1 MSRMNPKEKRRGGQR
16 DDSALTV
23 GLNKK
28 ELVEL
33 LERTRRRCEEYE
45 RKQEELILKR
55 SGILIVKSNMNYTK
69 YCNVNE
75 ILGFINTFSQNSACK
90 MYENATKLGRFV
102 K

>member
-1 MSRMNPKEKRRGGQR
+1 MSRINPKEKRRGGQR
-16 DDSALTV
+16 DDSALTI

-55 SGILIVKSNMNYTK
+55 SGILIVKSNIRKITTYDDLRTL
-69 YCNVNE
+69 Y
-75 ILGFINTFSQNSACK
+75 Q
-90 MYENATKLGRFV
+90 
-102 K
+102 

>member
-1 MSRMNPKEKRRGGQR
+1 MKARRTPQRTANRFKRMKIPKEKRRGGQR
-16 DDSALTV
+16 DDSTLTV

-55 SGILIVKSNMNYTK
+55 SGILIVKSNIRKITTYDDLRTL
-69 YCNVNE
+69 Y
-75 ILGFINTFSQNSACK
+75 Q
-90 MYENATKLGRFV
+90 
-102 K
+102 

>member
-1 MSRMNPKEKRRGGQR
+1 MKIPKEKRRGGQR
-16 DDSALTV
+16 DDSTLTV

-55 SGILIVKSNMNYTK
+55 SGILIVKSNIFND
-69 YCNVNE
+69 
-75 ILGFINTFSQNSACK
+75 
-90 MYENATKLGRFV
+90 KLLFV
-102 K
+102 LPNLNNIRPDDANIT

>member
-1 MSRMNPKEKRRGGQR
+1 MKIPKEKRRGGQR
-16 DDSALTV
+16 DDSTLTV

-55 SGILIVKSNMNYTK
+55 SGILIVKSNIRKITTYDDLRTL
-69 YCNVNE
+69 YQRYSVRPVE
-75 ILGFINTFSQNSACK
+75 
-90 MYENATKLGRFV
+90 
-102 K
+102 

>member
-1 MSRMNPKEKRRGGQR
+1 MKIPKEKRRGGQR
-16 DDSALTV
+16 DDSTLTV

-55 SGILIVKSNMNYTK
+55 SGILIVKSNIRK
-69 YCNVNE
+69 SV
-75 ILGFINTFSQNSACK
+75 K
-90 MYENATKLGRFV
+90 KGRRKV
-102 K
+102 WQK

>member
-1 MSRMNPKEKRRGGQR
+1 MKIPKEKRRGGQR
-16 DDSALTV
+16 DDSTLTV

-55 SGILIVKSNMNYTK
+55 SGILIVKSNIRKITTYDDFISMIFCATCRVTK
-69 YCNVNE
+69 
-75 ILGFINTFSQNSACK
+75 S
-90 MYENATKLGRFV
+90 
-102 K
+102 

>member
-1 MSRMNPKEKRRGGQR
+1 MKIPKEKRRGGQR
-16 DDSALTV
+16 DDSTLTV

-55 SGILIVKSNMNYTK
+55 SGILIVKSNIRERKSVGYGT
-69 YCNVNE
+69 YDD
-75 ILGFINTFSQNSACK
+75 LRTLYQ
-90 MYENATKLGRFV
+90 
-102 K
+102 

>member
-1 MSRMNPKEKRRGGQR
+1 MKIPKEKRRGGQR
-16 DDSALTV
+16 DDSTLTV

-55 SGILIVKSNMNYTK
+55 SGILIVKLEKTVK
-69 YCNVNE
+69 V
-75 ILGFINTFSQNSACK
+75 TPKKRRK
-90 MYENATKLGRFV
+90 MTPKS
-102 K
+102 